1 MSFVGGNILLSISLT
16 TVEKNLFKVSD
27 LDFGL
32 VSIRLFIFRN
42 AICLFDLI
50 FTIISDLTAA
60 QVC

>member
-32 VSIRLFIFRN
+32 VSIWLFIFRN